1 MKKILGSALFLI
13 VLVAG
18 WLIYQGGLLR
28 NFQSPTQTSAT
39 SPANSGSDN
48 SNANNTSGSSNGTA
62 APKVVQSVAVDG
74 FVPDKNTL
82 KSIVTNGVVRVS
94 VENPSRPFYSEV
106 DGQAQGFNVDFAKL
120 LFAQKEFTSR
130 DHSTIKVD
138 TAHGVDTY
146 PAVPAQLTQTDSQ
159 GNALVDVAM
168 DGLTFPDDSPNG
180 VVYTVPYI
188 DDFGYSLIVRKGSPV
203 HSAAD
208 LGGKKIGILQGDP
221 DVKAFVT
228 KAFPD
233 SQIVE
238 LSDASINGERSW
250 MAHFLNNRQVDAIV
264 YDYPFGVAE
273 IEGTDLTFAVTKL
286 DGSNLAYKIGVRKS
300 DSDLLVY
307 LNSAIAKVRQSP
319 EYLALL
325 RKYFISNQIATTAA
339 SGNEKTYVVKSGDTL
354 NLIASSQL
362 GSAQRY
368 VEIQKRN
375 NLPNPNLIL
384 VGQRLVIPHG

>member
-28 NFQSPTQTSAT
+28 NFQSPAQTSSS
-39 SPANSGSDN
+39 SPANSSSDN
-48 SNANNTSGSSNGTA
+48 SSSNSNSTA

-106 DGQAQGFNVDFAKL
+106 DGKAQGFNVDFAKL

-168 DGLTFPDDSPNG
+168 DGLTFPDDSPKG

-228 KAFPD
+228 KSFPD

-273 IEGTDLTFAVTKL
+273 IDGTDLTFAVTKL

-339 SGNEKTYVVKSGDTL
+339 SGNEKTYVVKAGDTL
-354 NLIASSQL
+354 NVIASSQL

>member
-28 NFQSPTQTSAT
+28 NFQSPAQTSAT
-39 SPANSGSDN
+39 SPANSGTDN
-48 SNANNTSGSSNGTA
+48 STNTSSNNSTA

-106 DGQAQGFNVDFAKL
+106 DGKAQGFNVDFAKL
-120 LFAQKEFTSR
+120 LFAQKEFTSG

-138 TAHGVDTY
+138 TGHGVDTY

-159 GNALVDVAM
+159 GNAVVDVAM

-188 DDFGYSLIVRKGSPV
+188 DDFGYSLIVRKGSPI

-208 LGGKKIGILQGDP
+208 LSGKTIGILQGDP

-233 SQIVE
+233 SRVVE

-300 DSDLLVY
+300 DNDLLVY

-339 SGNEKTYVVKSGDTL
+339 SGNEKTYVVRSGDTL

-384 VGQRLVIPHG
+384 VGQRLVIPRG